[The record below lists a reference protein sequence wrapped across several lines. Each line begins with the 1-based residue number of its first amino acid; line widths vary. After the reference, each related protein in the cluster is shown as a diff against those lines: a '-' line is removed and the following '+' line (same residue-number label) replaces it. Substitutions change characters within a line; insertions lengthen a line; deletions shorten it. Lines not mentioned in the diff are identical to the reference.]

1 MKRKNISTKNIM
13 KNDIKYS
20 IKTSSKMNGEEY
32 NGKNTLFHL
41 KRNQGFYKIN
51 PVSKQK
57 EVQNKAVKLTG

>member
-1 MKRKNISTKNIM
+1 M

-32 NGKNTLFHL
+32 SEKNTLFHL